1 MYVTI
6 IVVRIA
12 YKQHLS
18 IKKPMA
24 NELGQEIGGVTLAG
38 KEKILGNNESL
49 NGRFR

>member
-1 MYVTI
+1 LYVTI

-24 NELGQEIGGVTLAG
+24 NELRQEIGGGTLAEREDSG
-38 KEKILGNNESL
+38 K
-49 NGRFR
+49 